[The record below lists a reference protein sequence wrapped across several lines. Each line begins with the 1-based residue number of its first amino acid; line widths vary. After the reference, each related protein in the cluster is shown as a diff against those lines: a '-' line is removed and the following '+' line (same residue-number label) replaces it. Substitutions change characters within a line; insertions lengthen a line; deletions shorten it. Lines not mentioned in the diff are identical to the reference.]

1 MKMQERNENATKT
14 ALLIHPMLSCG
25 DGIEQCVTN
34 FWGTDVHCFIPDLS
48 AHGEA
53 ASETYHS
60 AKEEAQAIHDYLAER
75 GCTHLHLG
83 FGASLGG
90 VVLFELLNYPDLT
103 FDHVFFEGVS
113 FYERAPLL
121 CFMLTRVFLSKHRK
135 AVKDPELS
143 RRKMSAIYGET
154 AGPAMAK
161 RFIAMNEASIRSI
174 IHDCSYVQL
183 PNLSE
188 EVQRRCVFAYGEKD
202 SDLKECKKLL
212 PSKYPG
218 AELKIWPGY
227 AHCGRMTADSENYAA
242 MLKQYMA

>member
-1 MKMQERNENATKT
+1 MQKRNENATKT

-53 ASETYHS
+53 ASETYHG

-75 GCTHLHLG
+75 GCTHLQLG

-121 CFMLTRVFLSKHRK
+121 CFVLTRVFLSKHRK

-143 RRKMSAIYGET
+143 RRKMSAIYGEA

-161 RFIAMNEASIRSI
+161 RFIAMNEASIRIVRTGHSA
-174 IHDCSYVQL
+174 QMGTL
-183 PNLSE
+183 LQ
-188 EVQRRCVFAYGEKD
+188 QRKIPVT
-202 SDLKECKKLL
+202 KLRRPFCCNFL
-212 PSKYPG
+212 MG
-218 AELKIWPGY
+218 QEALQEQGWIVL
-227 AHCGRMTADSENYAA
+227 A
-242 MLKQYMA
+242 KQVEDFSRPKTSTGIGNDVEAVVSSLT